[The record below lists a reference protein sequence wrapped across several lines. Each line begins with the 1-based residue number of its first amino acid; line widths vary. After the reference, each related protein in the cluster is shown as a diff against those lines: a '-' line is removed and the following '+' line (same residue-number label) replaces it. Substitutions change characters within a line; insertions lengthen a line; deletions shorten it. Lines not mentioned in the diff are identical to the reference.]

1 METALVTGAGRG
13 IGLALAQQL
22 IDGGYR
28 VIATCRGEPSTA
40 LRALESSGRL
50 QIQPLEVTSQESIQ
64 DLAQALTGQSID
76 LLINNAGIL
85 GPDNSSLKQLD
96 ASDWLQTLA
105 INTVAPCMI
114 SLALL
119 DNLKRSANPRIITVS
134 SDMASFHDGGSSLLA
149 YRSSKAAV
157 NKAMQGLA
165 LDLRSAGVI
174 VCPVLP
180 GWVQTDMGGP
190 GASETPEESA
200 SGIIQLAQRLT
211 LKNSGHFFTWR
222 GNEYPW

>member
-1 METALVTGAGRG
+1 METALVTGASRG

-22 IDGGYR
+22 IDSGYR
-28 VIATCRGEPSTA
+28 VIATCRGEPSAA
-40 LRALESSGRL
+40 LRTLDSSGQL
-50 QIQPLEVTSQESIQ
+50 QIEPLEVTRQESIQ
-64 DLAQALTGQSID
+64 NLAQALSGVSID

-85 GPDNSSLKQLD
+85 GPINASLNQLD
-96 ASDWLQTLA
+96 ATEWLETLA

-119 DNLKRSANPRIITVS
+119 DNLKRSANPRIITIS
-134 SDMASFHDGGSSLLA
+134 SDMASFNDGGSSLLA

-190 GASETPEESA
+190 SASETPQESA
-200 SGIIQLAQRLT
+200 AGIVKLAQRLT
-211 LKNSGHFFTWR
+211 LKDSGHFFTWR

>member
-13 IGLALAQQL
+13 IGLALVQQL
-22 IDGGYR
+22 IESGYR
-28 VIATCRGEPSTA
+28 VIATCRGEPSPA
-40 LRALESSGRL
+40 LRALESSSQC
-50 QIQPLEVTSQESIQ
+50 QIEQLEVTSQRSIE
-64 DLAQALTGQSID
+64 DLAQALSGVTID

-85 GPDNSSLKQLD
+85 GPNNQSLHQLD
-96 ASDWLQTLA
+96 PTDWLQTLA
-105 INTVAPCMI
+105 INTVAPSMI

-149 YRSSKAAV
+149 YRSSKAAA

-165 LDLRSAGVI
+165 LELRSDGVI

-180 GWVQTDMGGP
+180 GWVQTDMGGAS
-190 GASETPEESA
+190 ASETPEESA
-200 SGIIQLAQRLT
+200 SGIIKLAQRLT
-211 LKNSGHFFTWR
+211 LKDSGHFFTWR
-222 GNEYPW
+222 GDEYPW